1 MKHRGYAGKLRSLS
15 LVTLFFLVVATVVY
29 GALIRPDQAYGA
41 ASAAPPAA
49 GLYAAETDTQMSEA
63 VAEQVAADP
72 AGMFPAEPE
81 IPIPTTVRVASGDT
95 VSSILER
102 EGVPGTE
109 IRSSIEALQVV
120 FNPRHLKSGQEI
132 VIAYDTQKTFSGFTV
147 RLDVDEEIEV
157 TRNDAGRFEAR
168 AVSREL
174 ATRLVR
180 VDGRIEST
188 LYGSALKAGLPIQV
202 LYDMIY
208 AYSFDIDFQRDI
220 RQGDRYSVV
229 YEQFLDDRQNVVR
242 NGEIQYAELE
252 VLGIERKLYRYSDI
266 LGESDFYDETGKTVR
281 KQLLK
286 TPVDVPR
293 LTSGYGMRKHPIYG
307 YDKVHRGLDFGA
319 PEGTPIRAAGDG
331 IITAMT
337 YNDTYGNHILIGH
350 PNEYSTLY
358 AHMSAYG
365 RGLKRGIRVKQGQII
380 GYVGATGLVTGP
392 HLHYEVRVR
401 GVQVN
406 PSSLKFPPGKTLG
419 GLDLYRYRLRRE
431 ELEKVFAELGPKF
444 TLATV
449 GTVGT

>member
-15 LVTLFFLVVATVVY
+15 LVTLILLVLATVVY
-29 GALIRPDQAYGA
+29 GTLIRPDHAYGA
-41 ASAAPPAA
+41 VSPVSAEPEW
-49 GLYAAETDTQMSEA
+49 YAAQTGIQPPEA
-63 VAEQVAADP
+63 FAEQVAANQ
-72 AGMFPAEPE
+72 AAVVSAEPAQPVLTE
-81 IPIPTTVRVASGDT
+81 VRVTSGDT
-95 VSSILER
+95 VSLILGR
-102 EGVPGTE
+102 EGVPAAD
-109 IRSSIEALQVV
+109 IRSSIQALQEV

-132 VIAYDTQKTFSGFTV
+132 VIVYDDRNTFSGFTL

-157 TRNDAGRFEAR
+157 RRTDAGRFEAR
-168 AVSREL
+168 AVSKQLE
-174 ATRLVR
+174 TRLVR

-252 VLGIERKLYRYSDI
+252 VLGVVRKLYRYTDI
-266 LGESDFYDETGKTVR
+266 LGESDFYDENGKTVR

-331 IITAMT
+331 TITSMT
-337 YNDTYGNHILIGH
+337 YNDTYGNHIIVGH

-358 AHMSAYG
+358 AHMSSYG
-365 RGLKRGIRVKQGQII
+365 RGLKRGSRVKQGQII
-380 GYVGATGLVTGP
+380 GYVGKTGLVTGP

-406 PSSLKFPPGKTLG
+406 PSSLKFPPGKTLS

-431 ELEKVFAELGPKF
+431 ELDRIFTELGPRF
-444 TLATV
+444 ALASG
-449 GTVGT
+449 GTVGN